1 MQNLKISYKPI
12 SQQPFIYQK
21 DLDSSFL
28 FVNKLI
34 ILLFT

>member
-1 MQNLKISYKPI
+1 MQDLKIAI

-21 DLDSSFL
+21 ELDTSVL

-34 ILLFT
+34 FLLFT